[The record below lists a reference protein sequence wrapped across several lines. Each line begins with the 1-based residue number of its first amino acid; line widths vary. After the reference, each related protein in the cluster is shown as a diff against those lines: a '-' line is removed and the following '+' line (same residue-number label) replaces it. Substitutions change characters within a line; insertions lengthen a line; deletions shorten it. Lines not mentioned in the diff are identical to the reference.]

1 VTNIVRIDGLVI
13 NPDDE
18 PLITT
23 VTGLYV
29 NPLDLKPEQVRVEDI
44 AHSLSNLCRYT
55 GHTREFYSVAQHS
68 VYVSQLVPAYLA
80 LAALFHDAQEYVL
93 NDVSRPI
100 KYDPYYGKAIRGAQK
115 RAEAVIQEALHIHW
129 LEQAEHDI
137 IKDADNTMLA
147 TERDQLLPE
156 PERAKWDIVE
166 GIPRADITIRP
177 WSPREARRRF
187 MARYEEVYVANAQG
201 S

>member
-1 VTNIVRIDGLVI
+1 VTNIVRIGGKPI

-23 VTGLYV
+23 ASGLYV

-55 GHTREFYSVAQHS
+55 GHVREFYSVAQHS
-68 VYVSQLVPAYLA
+68 VYVSLLVPERLA
-80 LAALFHDAQEYVL
+80 MAGLFHDAQEYVL

-115 RAEAVIQEALHIHW
+115 RAEAVVLEALG
-129 LEQAEHDI
+129 LELTQEDHDT
-137 IKDADNTMLA
+137 IKYADNQMLA
-147 TERDQLLPE
+147 LERDQLLP
-156 PERAKWDIVE
+156 PGADWDIIE
-166 GIPRADITIRP
+166 GIVRPDLTIRP

-187 MARYEEVYVANAQG
+187 MARYEEVYVGQA
-201 S
+201 SS